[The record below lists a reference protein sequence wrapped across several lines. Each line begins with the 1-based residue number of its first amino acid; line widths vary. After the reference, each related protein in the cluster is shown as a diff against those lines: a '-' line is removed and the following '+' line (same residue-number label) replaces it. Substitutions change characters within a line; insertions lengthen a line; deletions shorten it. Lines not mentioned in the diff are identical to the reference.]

1 MNKKGQVG
9 VVGAIFIFLVFLL
22 NWFIWLGGFLA
33 DVGTNVVV
41 SNSLTGIEAF
51 FFSNLNLVVLLGMI
65 LGMMGWMY
73 LSAY

>member
-9 VVGAIFIFLVFLL
+9 VIGAIFVFLFFL
-22 NWFIWLGGFLA
+22 LMWFIWLGGFLA
-33 DVGTNVVV
+33 DVGTQIVTT
-41 SNSLTGIEAF
+41 NSMTGLEAF